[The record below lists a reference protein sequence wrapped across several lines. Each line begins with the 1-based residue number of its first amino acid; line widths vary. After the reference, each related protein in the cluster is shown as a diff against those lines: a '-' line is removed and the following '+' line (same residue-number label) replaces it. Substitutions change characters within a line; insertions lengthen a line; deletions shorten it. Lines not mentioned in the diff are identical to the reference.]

1 MSGAHSFLAASAA
14 EVWVHCAGHPLMASM
29 YPEEDTIES
38 KEGEASHWVV
48 SSVLSDLRNTPQ
60 SMIGKECPD
69 NNIVINEDMAE
80 CAKLM
85 IDDVLSVLSEVE
97 CGLVRLHIE
106 ERIEIIPSVHQLN
119 GGTPDAWVFN
129 DETSTLHLWDYKYGH
144 KDVPADS
151 WQNKNYVAGILDI
164 LANRDESIDVWA
176 INVVMKIVQPRSY
189 NDEGPIKEYRCV
201 ASDLR
206 DDFERL
212 RSQAELAVT
221 ADPGVK
227 SGNHCRYC
235 PARHACPAALDAAS
249 SAVDYAMSAIP
260 TELSDE
266 GLSFELA
273 LLERA
278 TKAIEHRYAA
288 IKEDAI
294 NRISQGAMI
303 RGYGIKDGV
312 GNRKYNAPADEIA
325 TVGESLGIDM
335 YKPSELI
342 TPAQF
347 DKRLAV
353 INKRRKAD
361 GNELIDKNV
370 ISHYIDRPS
379 TGAKLVP
386 STETLAVKAFKRL

>member
-189 NDEGPIKEYRCV
+189 NDEGPIKEYR
-201 ASDLR
+201 
-206 DDFERL
+206 
-212 RSQAELAVT
+212 
-221 ADPGVK
+221 
-227 SGNHCRYC
+227 
-235 PARHACPAALDAAS
+235 
-249 SAVDYAMSAIP
+249 
-260 TELSDE
+260 
-266 GLSFELA
+266 
-273 LLERA
+273 
-278 TKAIEHRYAA
+278 
-288 IKEDAI
+288 
-294 NRISQGAMI
+294 
-303 RGYGIKDGV
+303 
-312 GNRKYNAPADEIA
+312 
-325 TVGESLGIDM
+325 
-335 YKPSELI
+335 
-342 TPAQF
+342 
-347 DKRLAV
+347 
-353 INKRRKAD
+353 
-361 GNELIDKNV
+361 
-370 ISHYIDRPS
+370 
-379 TGAKLVP
+379 
-386 STETLAVKAFKRL
+386 